1 MLTILL
7 ATQATTKFPCF
18 SICTGHP
25 ILFDWREWQGWAGGR
40 PRWSSNRGHC
50 YTQGCSWCK
59 KRCCVRFSSSRSIH
73 HSFRYKLFCLLR
85 EIQKITDD
93 NITIQWQ
100 IPEILFGPRA
110 RWHLS
115 FCLLL
120 LKKKKKI
127 LGFHVTKCA
136 NLSEMDCWT
145 SCHRNEVNKLKYER
159 IQELAIM
166 FWQLELHSI
175 ML

>member
-1 MLTILL
+1 MLTISL

-25 ILFDWREWQGWAGGR
+25 ILFDWREWQWWAGGR

-59 KRCCVRFSSSRSIH
+59 KRCCVHFSSSRSIH
-73 HSFRYKLFCLLR
+73 HSFRYKLFCLLT

-120 LKKKKKI
+120 LKKKKKYWVSMSQNVQI
-127 LGFHVTKCA
+127 YLRWIFRRVVI
-136 NLSEMDCWT
+136 EM
-145 SCHRNEVNKLKYER
+145 R
-159 IQELAIM
+159 
-166 FWQLELHSI
+166 
-175 ML
+175 

>member
-1 MLTILL
+1 MLTISL

-120 LKKKKKI
+120 LKKNYWVSMSQNVQI
-127 LGFHVTKCA
+127 YLRWIVGRVVI
-136 NLSEMDCWT
+136 EM
-145 SCHRNEVNKLKYER
+145 R
-159 IQELAIM
+159 
-166 FWQLELHSI
+166 
-175 ML
+175 